1 MEAPA
6 APMLCSSMGATN
18 SLLKKM
24 TALTENR
31 RNPMIKELM
40 EDINR
45 LRDDFLDKF
54 SGRRRADK
62 GEQVKVWMKQ
72 AREMIYDI
80 EDWIDLRQED
90 ASEESDEKQIK
101 KFRHHIEEAR
111 ERCERYELPSQVPAA
126 SDPELVYGGSSREAA
141 GAGCGL
147 LGKKTAMVGID
158 GAKSK
163 LLNHLKNEQ
172 EELMVVSILGG
183 GGHGKTALAK
193 EICGDTHI
201 KEQFECQ
208 AFVSVGRT
216 TSTMITLIDILTQ
229 VNPEADAAAWQST
242 RSCNEVVTEI
252 WGFLRTK
259 RYFIFI
265 DDMRDTND
273 SEFIFCALPE
283 NNLGSRILTT
293 TRMEDI
299 AISCSS
305 RPNDLVHEM
314 VPLDETYSKSLFRNS
329 VYVDEEKWPD
339 NFKECSKKMLGLCGG
354 FPMAIIIAAGLFGR
368 SCEELSVQSEMLI
381 KTILPEL
388 DQFCSVSQSMRNILD
403 ISYGVLPLPLKSCL
417 LYMAAFPGNSEIKK
431 DRLIRRWIAEGI
443 VPETQG
449 KSSRKTGESYFD
461 ELISR
466 RLVQPAFDD
475 NDDQPIGC
483 TVPGVVFDFI
493 DSLSTEANFITQGAE
508 LMSGLAP
515 CDRVRR
521 VSIACG
527 DDDEEGD
534 TFIPITY
541 CLLEQ
546 KKSLV
551 ASSSDVSSIPDEAN
565 EDEAIYLHLS
575 RVRTLSFSGDA
586 KKILDLSAFKH
597 VRVLDLEDVQ
607 GLELK
612 QLESIGHL
620 SLLRYLGLGGTN
632 VTQLP
637 PEIMALQ
644 QLTTLD
650 LRRTRVRRLPQFK
663 DTKLVSLLA
672 DELTILPRQMKG
684 MQNLEE
690 LSKVILGHEGSFPDE
705 VARLVRD
712 LRCLRMLGARFGNLN
727 CENKT
732 DRQGVKRFLE
742 EAGKSN
748 LQSILLDNYLH
759 PLLDLLAGPWANNLA
774 KFELRIRGCLP
785 QVPWEIASLIGLTH
799 LQINVEA
806 VEGQA
811 VRALGSLPKLVLLK
825 LESNV
830 SSSLTVTKDD
840 GFQCLRVFWYTN
852 SRYGGGVG
860 LKFEG
865 GAVPRLKRLRLDF
878 NAWEPMPSNDDGFDF
893 GIRNLTCLEQI
904 HATIDWMNTTLTA
917 SEVKAAETR
926 IREQVSGHSNNPVFE
941 LNRRR
946 KRLAAVEVEPEELVL
961 EVHSLEEWSK
971 LIDPDKLVVVQFSAE
986 WCPASRKMAP
996 VFSDFAK
1003 KFRNAVFLKVD
1014 VEADDMDTIA
1024 KQFQVKGVPTF
1035 VFLKGGNDVD
1045 RVIGADKEE
1054 LEEILE
1060 EQVA

>member
-6 APMLCSSMGATN
+6 PPMLCSSMGATKT
-18 SLLKKM
+18 LLEKM
-24 TALTENR
+24 DALTENR
-31 RNPMIKELM
+31 RNPKIKDLM
-40 EDINR
+40 QLIQS

-54 SGRRRADK
+54 SGRRAK
-62 GEQVKVWMKQ
+62 SEQVKVWMKQ

-80 EDWIDLRQED
+80 EDWIDLRQE
-90 ASEESDEKQIK
+90 AANEESDEKQIK
-101 KFRHHIEEAR
+101 TFKRQIEEAR
-111 ERCERYELPSQVPAA
+111 ERCERYELPSQVPAV
-126 SDPELVYGGSSREAA
+126 SDPELVYGGSSGEAA
-141 GAGCGL
+141 STGCVGL
-147 LGKKTAMVGID
+147 LGKKTAMVGIG

-172 EELMVVSILGG
+172 EELMVVSILGA
-183 GGHGKTALAK
+183 GGHGKTSLAK

-216 TSTMITLIDILTQ
+216 TSTRITLIDILTQ
-229 VNPEADAAAWQST
+229 VKPEADAAWQST

-259 RYFIFI
+259 RYFICI

-293 TRMEDI
+293 TRIEDI

-314 VPLDETYSKSLFRNS
+314 IPLDETYSKSLFHNS
-329 VYVDEEKWPD
+329 LYVEEEKWPD
-339 NFKECSKKMLGLCGG
+339 NFKQCSKKMLELCAGV
-354 FPMAIIIAAGLFGR
+354 PMAIIIAAGLFGR

-381 KTILPEL
+381 RTILSEL
-388 DQFCSVSQSMRNILD
+388 DQFYSASQAMRTILD
-403 ISYGVLPLPLKSCL
+403 ISYGDLPLPLKSGL

-431 DRLIRRWIAEGI
+431 DRLIRRWVAEGI
-443 VPETQG
+443 VPERHG
-449 KSSRKTGESYFD
+449 KSSWKTGESYFD
-461 ELISR
+461 ELITR
-466 RLVQPAFDD
+466 RLIQPAFDD

-493 DSLSTEANFITQGAE
+493 ESLSAEANFITQGAE
-508 LMSGLAP
+508 LMSGLVP

-521 VSIACG
+521 VSIAYG
-527 DDDEEGD
+527 DDEEGD

-551 ASSSDVSSIPDEAN
+551 ASSNDVSSSFHDEEAN

-575 RVRTLSFSGDA
+575 RVRSLAFSGDA
-586 KKILDLSAFKH
+586 KKLLDISALKH
-597 VRVLDLEDVQ
+597 VRVLDLEDIKC
-607 GLELK
+607 LELK

-637 PEIMALQ
+637 QEIMALQ

-650 LRRTRVRRLPQFK
+650 LRRTRVRRLPPFQY
-663 DTKLVSLLA
+663 TKLVSLLA
-672 DELTILPRQMKG
+672 DELAILPRQMMG

-690 LSKVILGHEGSFPDE
+690 LSKVILGDDGSFPDE

-712 LRCLRMLGARFGNLN
+712 LRCLRMLGARFGHLN
-727 CENKT
+727 CENRA
-732 DRQGVKRFLE
+732 DRQGVKRLLE

-759 PLLDLLAGPWANNLA
+759 PLLDLLAGPWANNLG

-785 QVPWEIASLIGLTH
+785 QVPQEIASLIGLTH

-811 VRALGSLPKLVLLK
+811 VRALGTLPKLVLLK

-840 GFQCLRVFWYTN
+840 GFKCLRVFWYTN
-852 SRYGGGVG
+852 SQYGGGVG
-860 LKFEG
+860 LNFQG
-865 GAVPRLKRLRLDF
+865 GAMPRLERLRLDF
-878 NAWEPMPSNDDGFDF
+878 SAWEPMPSNDDGFDF
-893 GIRNLTCLEQI
+893 GIKKLTCLEQI

-917 SEVKAAETR
+917 SEVKAAETH

-946 KRLAAVEVEPEELVL
+946 KRPAAMEVEPEKLVI

-1003 KFRNAVFLKVD
+1003 KFRDAVFLKVD
-1014 VEADDMDTIA
+1014 VDADDMDTIA
-1024 KQFQVKGVPTF
+1024 EEFDVEGVPTF
-1035 VFLKGGNDVD
+1035 VFIKGGHGVE
-1045 RVIGADKEE
+1045 RVIGAHKEE

-1060 EQVA
+1060 DQVA